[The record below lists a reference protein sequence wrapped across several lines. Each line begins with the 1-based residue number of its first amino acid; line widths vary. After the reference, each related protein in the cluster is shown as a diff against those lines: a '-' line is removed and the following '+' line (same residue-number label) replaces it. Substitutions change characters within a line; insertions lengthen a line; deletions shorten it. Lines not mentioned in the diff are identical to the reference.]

1 MAKRISPGSAESKK
15 LPNLSVLCVSAVKT
29 LTRTIL
35 HVDMDAFFAAIEVLY
50 DSSLKG
56 KPVIVGGLSRRGVV
70 STASY
75 EARRFGIHSAMPIFK
90 ARKKCPKGVFLAV
103 KMERY
108 KEVSRKIMGLLKDF
122 SPLVEQVSIDEAYL
136 DITGTENLFGCPE
149 EIARRIKERIGKET
163 GLTCSI
169 GIAPNK
175 FMAKVAS
182 DMHKPDGLTIIL
194 ATEMDQFLSILPV
207 EKIPG
212 VGKRAVEDLRR
223 YGVKTVGDLK
233 RFTREQLLT
242 NFGKSGLRLYHI
254 AKGRGDSEVV
264 PKRETKS
271 ISSEETLQQN
281 TKDLTY
287 LKDLIAS
294 HADTVGTRLRAEG
307 LKGRTIT
314 LKIKLEDFS
323 EISRS
328 RTVHHAT
335 YITKII
341 SDCAIA
347 QLTEYPLKKKVR
359 LIGVAVSNLDVGKE
373 ESQMPLFANAGNTD
387 KNQKVD
393 EAMDEIRGKFGG
405 KLIRKGKD

>member
-1 MAKRISPGSAESKK
+1 
-15 LPNLSVLCVSAVKT
+15 
-29 LTRTIL
+29 
-35 HVDMDAFFAAIEVLY
+35 MDAFFAAIEVL
-50 DSSLKG
+50 DNPSLKG
-56 KPVIVGGLSRRGVV
+56 KPVIVGGLRRRSVV

-75 EARRFGIHSAMPIFK
+75 EARKFGIHSAMPLFK
-90 ARKKCPKGVFLAV
+90 AKEKCPHGVFLPV
-103 KMERY
+103 QMETY
-108 KEVSRKIMGLLKDF
+108 KTVSRKIMGLLKDF
-122 SPLVEQVSIDEAYL
+122 TPLVEQVSIDEAYL
-136 DITGTENLFGCPE
+136 DITGTENLFGCPK
-149 EIARRIKERIGKET
+149 EIARRIKERISGET

-194 ATEMDQFLSILPV
+194 ATEVDQFLSILPV
-207 EKIPG
+207 AKIPG
-212 VGKRAVEDLRR
+212 VGKRTLEGLRR
-223 YGVKTVGDLK
+223 HSVNTVGDLK
-233 RFTREQLLT
+233 RFTREQLLKD
-242 NFGKSGLRLYHI
+242 FGQFGLRLYHI

-281 TKDLTY
+281 TKDLIY
-287 LKDLIAS
+287 LKGLIAS
-294 HADTVGTRLRAEG
+294 HADKVGRRLRAQG

-328 RTVHHAT
+328 RTVDHAT

-341 SDCAIA
+341 SDCAIV

-359 LIGVAVSNLDVGKE
+359 LIGVAVSNLDVGKDE
-373 ESQMPLFANAGNTD
+373 PQMSLFVNAGKTD
-387 KNQKVD
+387 KNRKVD
-393 EAMDEIRGKFGG
+393 EAMDEIRSKFGG
-405 KLIRKGKD
+405 KVIRKGK

>member
-1 MAKRISPGSAESKK
+1 
-15 LPNLSVLCVSAVKT
+15 
-29 LTRTIL
+29 
-35 HVDMDAFFAAIEVLY
+35 MDAFFAAIEVL
-50 DSSLKG
+50 DDPSLKG
-56 KPVIVGGLSRRGVV
+56 KPVIVGGLRRRSVV

-75 EARRFGIHSAMPIFK
+75 EARKFGLHSAMPLFK
-90 ARKKCPKGVFLAV
+90 AREKCPHGIFLPV

-108 KEVSRKIMGLLKDF
+108 KEVSKKIMGLLKNF

-194 ATEMDQFLSILPV
+194 ATEVDQFLSILPV
-207 EKIPG
+207 AKIPG
-212 VGKRAVEDLRR
+212 VGKRTLEDLMHHS
-223 YGVKTVGDLK
+223 VNTVGDLK
-233 RFTREQLLT
+233 RFTREQLSKD
-242 NFGKSGLRLYHI
+242 FGKFGLRLYHI

-287 LKDLIAS
+287 LKGLIAS
-294 HADTVGTRLRAEG
+294 HADKVGRRLRAEG

-328 RTVHHAT
+328 RTVDHAT

-341 SDCAIA
+341 SDCAIT

-359 LIGVAVSNLDVGKE
+359 LIGVAVSNLVVSKE
-373 ESQMPLFANAGNTD
+373 ESQISLFTKGGKTD
-387 KNQKVD
+387 KNRKVD
-393 EAMDEIRGKFGG
+393 EAMDAIRSKFGG
-405 KLIRKGKD
+405 KVIRKGKD

>member
-1 MAKRISPGSAESKK
+1 
-15 LPNLSVLCVSAVKT
+15 
-29 LTRTIL
+29 
-35 HVDMDAFFAAIEVLY
+35 MDAFFAAIEVRD

-56 KPVIVGGLSRRGVV
+56 KPVIVGGLSRRSVV

-75 EARRFGIHSAMPIFK
+75 EARKFGIHSAMPLFK
-90 ARKKCPKGVFLAV
+90 AKEKCPHGVFLSV
-103 KMERY
+103 QMDKY
-108 KEVSRKIMGLLKDF
+108 KKVSRKIMGLLKDF
-122 SPLVEQVSIDEAYL
+122 TPLVEPVSIDEAYL
-136 DITGTENLFGCPE
+136 DITGTRNLFGCPE
-149 EIARRIKERIGKET
+149 EIARRIKERISEET

-182 DMHKPDGLTIIL
+182 DMHKPDGLTIIK
-194 ATEMDQFLSILPV
+194 ATEVDQFLSLLPIA
-207 EKIPG
+207 KIPG
-212 VGKRAVEDLRR
+212 VGERTLGDLRHHN
-223 YGVKTVGDLK
+223 VKTVGDLK
-233 RFTREQLLT
+233 QFTREQLLKG
-242 NFGKSGLRLYHI
+242 FGKFGLKLYHI
-254 AKGRGDSEVV
+254 AKGEGDSEVV

-281 TKDLTY
+281 TKDINYLTG
-287 LKDLIAS
+287 LIAS
-294 HADTVGTRLRAEG
+294 HADTVGSRLRAEG

-314 LKIKLEDFS
+314 LKIKLADFS

-347 QLTEYPLKKKVR
+347 QLTEYPLEKKVR
-359 LIGVAVSNLDVGKE
+359 LIGVAVSKLVVSKE
-373 ESQMPLFANAGNTD
+373 ESQMSLFMKGDKTN

-393 EAMDEIRGKFGG
+393 AAMDAIRSKFGG
-405 KLIRKGKD
+405 KMIRKGEE

>member
-1 MAKRISPGSAESKK
+1 
-15 LPNLSVLCVSAVKT
+15 
-29 LTRTIL
+29 
-35 HVDMDAFFAAIEVLY
+35 MDAFFAAIEVL
-50 DSSLKG
+50 DNPSLKG
-56 KPVIVGGLSRRGVV
+56 KPVIVGGLSRRSVV

-75 EARRFGIHSAMPIFK
+75 EARKFGIHSAMPLFK
-90 ARKKCPKGVFLAV
+90 AKEKCPHGVFLPV
-103 KMERY
+103 QMDKY
-108 KEVSRKIMGLLKDF
+108 KTVSRIIMGLLKDF
-122 SPLVEQVSIDEAYL
+122 TPLVEQVSIDEAYL

-149 EIARRIKERIGKET
+149 EIARRMKERISEET

-182 DMHKPDGLTIIL
+182 DMHKPDGLTIIV
-194 ATEMDQFLSILPV
+194 ATEVDQFLSKLPV
-207 EKIPG
+207 AKIPG
-212 VGKRAVEDLRR
+212 VGKRTLEGLSRHS
-223 YGVKTVGDLK
+223 VKTVGDLK
-233 RFTREQLLT
+233 QFTKEQLSK
-242 NFGKSGLRLYHI
+242 NFGKFGLRLYHI

-271 ISSEETLQQN
+271 ISSEETLHQN

-287 LKDLIAS
+287 LKGLIAS
-294 HADTVGTRLRAEG
+294 HADKVGTRLRAEG
-307 LKGRTIT
+307 LKGKTIT

-328 RTVHHAT
+328 QTVDHAT

-359 LIGVAVSNLDVGKE
+359 LIGVAVSNLVVSKE
-373 ESQMPLFANAGNTD
+373 ESQMSLFVNAGKTD

-393 EAMDEIRGKFGG
+393 EAMDAIRRKFGG
-405 KLIRKGKD
+405 KVIQKGK